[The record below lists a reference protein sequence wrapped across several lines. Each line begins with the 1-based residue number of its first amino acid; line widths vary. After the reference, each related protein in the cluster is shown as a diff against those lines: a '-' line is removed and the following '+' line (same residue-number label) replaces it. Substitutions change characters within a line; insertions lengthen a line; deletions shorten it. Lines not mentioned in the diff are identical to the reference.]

1 MMSSRPLVSILTPV
15 FNQSFYIEQTIR
27 SVINQ
32 TYRNWEWIIVDDGS
46 TDGTGDIINGIKD
59 SRIKYIFQE
68 HAGVYRLT
76 ASRNK
81 AFTACKGDL
90 IAMLDGDDYWPDYK
104 LEEQVKNFASPDIVL
119 SYGECLMVNGNG
131 TKIYYRTLPVDQ
143 HIANNDPVGSSLK
156 LFLLKRD
163 CFITNS
169 TVMLNKKALLDI
181 GGFLEAR
188 DLAHDFTTWT
198 RLSLEGRFVGNPI
211 CLGYWRRHLSS
222 TNYRRS
228 PEVLMNSGLDF
239 LREFVVLNKQKLA
252 DLGFSYD
259 TDILEA
265 HWEKL
270 NPYAH
275 YYNRAVI
282 ALSSGSFR
290 EARAAFKN
298 FLEGDTSLK
307 QRLIYFLIILSSFAQ
322 YDLVNPL
329 STFKAKAE
337 KIIKQYF
344 LYSYNYRKGQIFN
357 WSRKKTS
364 RRGKD
369 I

>member
-1 MMSSRPLVSILTPV
+1 MMTSRPLISILTPV
-15 FNQSFYIEQTIR
+15 FNQSSYIEQTIR
-27 SVINQ
+27 SVLNQ
-32 TYRNWEWIIVDDGS
+32 TYQNWEWIIVDDGS
-46 TDGTGDIINGIKD
+46 TDGSGDIINGFKD
-59 SRIKYIFQE
+59 SRIEYIFQE
-68 HAGVYRLT
+68 HAGVDHLT

-81 AFTACKGDL
+81 AFTACNGDI

-119 SYGECLMVNGNG
+119 SYGECMIVNGKG
-131 TKIYYRTLPVDQ
+131 KKIYYRTLPADQ

-156 LFLLKRD
+156 LFLLQRS

-259 TDILEA
+259 MDILDA
-265 HWEKL
+265 HWRKL
-270 NPYAH
+270 NPYLH

-282 ALSSGSFR
+282 DLSSSSFR
-290 EARAAFKN
+290 DARAAFKI
-298 FLEGDTSLK
+298 FLERDTSLK
-307 QRLIYFLIILSSFAQ
+307 HRLIYFLVILSSLVQ

-329 STFKAKAE
+329 SIFKAKGE
-337 KIIKQYF
+337 KIMHDHLGALIR
-344 LYSYNYRKGQIFN
+344 RKTD
-357 WSRKKTS
+357 S
-364 RRGKD
+364 
-369 I
+369 